1 MSVIN
6 TNMKSLITQNNL
18 TVNNRALSSAMEKLS
33 TGKRINSAGDDAA
46 GLAISNKMTAQ
57 IRGLNQSVRNANDG
71 ISMIQTAEGALTEV
85 TNMLQRMRELAV
97 QSANDTNTSSDRF
110 ALDLEYQQL
119 GREISRIA
127 TNTQWN
133 AMNILNNTE
142 VGAAGTTSDVG
153 QGVRNV
159 KFQVGAN
166 PNQVINIGLKDF
178 SYNTAV
184 GTVPS
189 ETSFTLSGL
198 AGKQHFSFAIGSY
211 NIGFSTTTAIDGA
224 TMTEEELVDFET
236 KMNKAITDTS
246 GLSNVSVTR
255 VANTIY
261 VRDAEGRPIEYAS
274 ALRSFDST
282 ANQTIWN
289 NGSGGTG
296 TGGAP
301 ASGAESGSIISGV
314 QVAAGSQVGAV
325 ASETKVNLAGL
336 NGFDGGTKMKLS
348 IGGVEFETA
357 AFTGTADGTALTRT
371 AMNNVVSALQTKIQS
386 VSGFENVTVTRSG
399 DYMYVRDSAGRD
411 ILESSFQVNSG
422 ASAAYVSVASQ
433 ASQISEGLPPTTSTA
448 VFSGSARLND
458 TQIKTQSGANQ
469 AIARLD
475 NAMANVDHELATF
488 GSVMNRLTFAGDNL
502 TNVSQNTQQSRSRV
516 LDTDYAAATT
526 ELARTQIIQQAGMAM
541 LAQANQ
547 QPQTVLSLLQ

>member
-33 TGKRINSAGDDAA
+33 TGKRINTAGDDAA

-142 VGAAGTTSDVG
+142 VGVKGTTADVG
-153 QGVRNV
+153 DGVRNV

-178 SYNTAV
+178 SYNLGVPAVASETKFTLGDLTGRQNFTFTMGSVSQSNDINTQDVDGTAISFSLTTAV
-184 GTVPS
+184 
-189 ETSFTLSGL
+189 
-198 AGKQHFSFAIGSY
+198 
-211 NIGFSTTTAIDGA
+211 DGA
-224 TMTEEELVDFET
+224 QMTEEELVDFET
-236 KMNKAITDTS
+236 KLTKAITDTA
-246 GLSNVSVTR
+246 GYSNVSVTR
-255 VANTIY
+255 VGNDIY
-261 VRDAEGRPIEYAS
+261 IKDAEGRSIDTTAFNNLSYTSAS
-274 ALRSFDST
+274 AQAADIDSVT
-282 ANQTIWN
+282 ANAQAGYQTTFTMSDMVGKKYFSLEYGD
-289 NGSGGTG
+289 GSIANVTLANAL
-296 TGGAP
+296 TSNSDLSALATALDGALP
-301 ASGAESGSIISGV
+301 ATYFVTTTSNTLVIGHATEVFNDQSLSGSAYPLSSISATTV
-314 QVAAGSQVGAV
+314 TAGS
-325 ASETKVNLAGL
+325 
-336 NGFDGGTKMKLS
+336 
-348 IGGVEFETA
+348 IETA
-357 AFTGTADGTALTRT
+357 AISPA
-371 AMNNVVSALQTKIQS
+371 
-386 VSGFENVTVTRSG
+386 
-399 DYMYVRDSAGRD
+399 
-411 ILESSFQVNSG
+411 SS
-422 ASAAYVSVASQ
+422 
-433 ASQISEGLPPTTSTA
+433 A

>member
-33 TGKRINSAGDDAA
+33 TGKRINSASDDAA

-142 VGAAGTTSDVG
+142 VGAKGTSADVG
-153 QGVRNV
+153 DGVRNV

-178 SYNTAV
+178 SYNLGVPAVASETKFTLGDLSGRQNFTFTMGSVSQSSDINTQDLDGTAISFSLTTAV
-184 GTVPS
+184 
-189 ETSFTLSGL
+189 
-198 AGKQHFSFAIGSY
+198 
-211 NIGFSTTTAIDGA
+211 DGA
-224 TMTEEELVDFET
+224 QMTEDELVDFET
-236 KMNKAITDTS
+236 KLNKAITDTA
-246 GLSNVSVTR
+246 GYSNVSVTR
-255 VANTIY
+255 VGNDIY
-261 VRDAEGRPIEYAS
+261 IRDAEGRSIDTTAFNNLSYS
-274 ALRSFDST
+274 A
-282 ANQTIWN
+282 
-289 NGSGGTG
+289 
-296 TGGAP
+296 
-301 ASGAESGSIISGV
+301 
-314 QVAAGSQVGAV
+314 
-325 ASETKVNLAGL
+325 
-336 NGFDGGTKMKLS
+336 
-348 IGGVEFETA
+348 
-357 AFTGTADGTALTRT
+357 GTASSVVDIDPGETTTAGYEKTFTMSDMVGKRYFSLQYGDGSVANVDLGTALTSNT
-371 AMNNVVSALQTKIQS
+371 TLTSLATALQGELPEGYFVRAASNTLIFGHSTQAVVDTFNDQS
-386 VSGFENVTVTRSG
+386 LSGSEYPLSSISATEVTSG
-399 DYMYVRDSAGRD
+399 SIETAA
-411 ILESSFQVNSG
+411 ISPASS
-422 ASAAYVSVASQ
+422 
-433 ASQISEGLPPTTSTA
+433 A

-458 TQIKTQSGANQ
+458 TQIKTQTGANQ

>member
-33 TGKRINSAGDDAA
+33 TGKRINTAGDDAA

-178 SYNTAV
+178 SYNLGVPAV
-184 GTVPS
+184 ASESKFALGGSTLTGANAFSLTIDKDVINNGTTG
-189 ETSFTLSGL
+189 TSTIS
-198 AGKQHFSFAIGSY
+198 FSLTRAI
-211 NIGFSTTTAIDGA
+211 AAA
-224 TMTEEELVDFET
+224 TMTEDELVDLET
-236 KMNKAITDTS
+236 KMTKAITDT
-246 GLSNVSVTR
+246 
-255 VANTIY
+255 
-261 VRDAEGRPIEYAS
+261 
-274 ALRSFDST
+274 
-282 ANQTIWN
+282 
-289 NGSGGTG
+289 
-296 TGGAP
+296 
-301 ASGAESGSIISGV
+301 
-314 QVAAGSQVGAV
+314 AGY
-325 ASETKVNLAGL
+325 T
-336 NGFDGGTKMKLS
+336 
-348 IGGVEFETA
+348 
-357 AFTGTADGTALTRT
+357 
-371 AMNNVVSALQTKIQS
+371 
-386 VSGFENVTVTRSG
+386 NVTVTRVG
-399 DYMYVRDSAGRD
+399 TDIYVKDAEGRA
-411 ILESSFQVNSG
+411 IG
-422 ASAAYVSVASQ
+422 ALATTNLGSNVTVGETEVAVGSPATAAIAP
-433 ASQISEGLPPTTSTA
+433 ADTA

-458 TQIKTQSGANQ
+458 TQIKTQAGANQ
-469 AIARLD
+469 AVARLD
-475 NAMANVDHELATF
+475 NAMANVDHQLATF

>member
-6 TNMKSLITQNNL
+6 TNFKSLITQNNL
-18 TVNNRALSSAMEKLS
+18 TVNNRNLSEAMEKLS
-33 TGKRINSAGDDAA
+33 TGKRINSASDDAA

-97 QSANDTNTSSDRF
+97 QSATDTNTSSDRF
-110 ALDLEYQQL
+110 ALNLEYQQL

-142 VGAAGTTSDVG
+142 VGVKGTSADVG
-153 QGVRNV
+153 DGVRNV

-178 SYNTAV
+178 SYNLGVPAV
-184 GTVPS
+184 AS
-189 ETSFTLSGL
+189 ETKFALGNLSG
-198 AGKQHFSFAIGSY
+198 KQDFQFTIGSQT
-211 NIGFSTTTAIDGA
+211 FDFDLTRAIAGS

-236 KMNKAITDTS
+236 LMNKAITDTS
-246 GLSNVSVTR
+246 GYTNVSVTR
-255 VANTIY
+255 VGADIY
-261 VRDAEGRPIEYAS
+261 VRDAEGRSIATT
-274 ALRSFDST
+274 ALTGAADGGDRT
-282 ANQTIWN
+282 TTLAGVT
-289 NGSGGTG
+289 GS
-296 TGGAP
+296 
-301 ASGAESGSIISGV
+301 
-314 QVAAGSQVGAV
+314 AV
-325 ASETKVNLAGL
+325 ATGST
-336 NGFDGGTKMKLS
+336 
-348 IGGVEFETA
+348 ETA
-357 AFTGTADGTALTRT
+357 AIAPA
-371 AMNNVVSALQTKIQS
+371 
-386 VSGFENVTVTRSG
+386 
-399 DYMYVRDSAGRD
+399 
-411 ILESSFQVNSG
+411 
-422 ASAAYVSVASQ
+422 
-433 ASQISEGLPPTTSTA
+433 STA

-458 TQIKTQSGANQ
+458 TQIKTQAGSNL
-469 AIARLD
+469 AISRLD

-488 GSVMNRLTFAGDNL
+488 GSIMNRLTFAGDNL
-502 TNVSQNTQQSRSRV
+502 TNVSQNTSFSRSRI
-516 LDTDYAAATT
+516 LDTDYASATT

>member
-18 TVNNRALSSAMEKLS
+18 TVNNRNLSEAMEKLS
-33 TGKRINSAGDDAA
+33 TGKRINSASDDAA

-97 QSANDTNTSSDRF
+97 QSASDTNTSSDRY

-142 VGAAGTTSDVG
+142 VGVAGSSADVG
-153 QGVRNV
+153 SGVRNV

-178 SYNTAV
+178 SYNLGVPAV
-184 GTVPS
+184 AS
-189 ETSFTLSGL
+189 ETSFTLTGL
-198 AGKQHFSFAIGSY
+198 AGKQNFAFAIGSSR
-211 NIGFSTTTAIDGA
+211 IAFDTTRSIAGA

-236 KMNKAITDTS
+236 QMNKAITDTS

-255 VANTIY
+255 VGNVIY
-261 VRDAEGRPIEYAS
+261 VKDAEGRSIYDGTTADASRTNS
-274 ALRSFDST
+274 ALQHFTT
-282 ANQTIWN
+282 AALRNAWVDTPTTR
-289 NGSGGTG
+289 GTDLD
-296 TGGAP
+296 
-301 ASGAESGSIISGV
+301 
-314 QVAAGSQVGAV
+314 GSQVTAG
-325 ASETKVNLAGL
+325 TLAT
-336 NGFDGGTKMKLS
+336 DA
-348 IGGVEFETA
+348 IA
-357 AFTGTADGTALTRT
+357 PA
-371 AMNNVVSALQTKIQS
+371 
-386 VSGFENVTVTRSG
+386 
-399 DYMYVRDSAGRD
+399 
-411 ILESSFQVNSG
+411 
-422 ASAAYVSVASQ
+422 
-433 ASQISEGLPPTTSTA
+433 STA

-458 TQIKTQSGANQ
+458 TQIKTQAGSNL

-475 NAMANVDHELATF
+475 NAMANVDQELATF
-488 GSVMNRLTFAGDNL
+488 GSVMNRLTYAGDNL
-502 TNVSQNTQQSRSRV
+502 TNVSQNTSFSRSRI
-516 LDTDYAAATT
+516 LDTDYASATT

-547 QPQTVLSLLQ
+547 QPQTVLTLLQ

>member
-6 TNMKSLITQNNL
+6 TNFKSLITQNNL
-18 TVNNRALSSAMEKLS
+18 TVNNRNLSEAMEKLS
-33 TGKRINSAGDDAA
+33 TGKRINSASDDAA

-97 QSANDTNTSSDRF
+97 QSASDTNTSSDRY

-119 GREISRIA
+119 AREISRIA

-142 VGAAGTTSDVG
+142 VGVAGTTADVG

-178 SYNTAV
+178 SYNLGVPAV
-184 GTVPS
+184 AS
-189 ETSFTLSGL
+189 EARFTIGGS
-198 AGKQHFSFAIGSY
+198 AFVSKQHFDFTIGNGVYSTPGNQSTEGSTRIQFTLTRAINSSG
-211 NIGFSTTTAIDGA
+211 TL
-224 TMTEEELVDFET
+224 TEEELVDFET
-236 KMNKAITDTS
+236 QLTRAITNTS
-246 GLSNVSVTR
+246 GYSNVSVTR
-255 VANTIY
+255 VGNDIY
-261 VRDAEGRPIEYAS
+261 VRDAEGR
-274 ALRSFDST
+274 
-282 ANQTIWN
+282 
-289 NGSGGTG
+289 
-296 TGGAP
+296 
-301 ASGAESGSIISGV
+301 SIYD
-314 QVAAGSQVGAV
+314 
-325 ASETKVNLAGL
+325 GL
-336 NGFDGGTKMKLS
+336 NGQS
-348 IGGVEFETA
+348 NA
-357 AFTGTADGTALTRT
+357 SRAD
-371 AMNNVVSALQTKIQS
+371 SALQVYADATAQA
-386 VSGFENVTVTRSG
+386 
-399 DYMYVRDSAGRD
+399 AGTAGTD
-411 ILESSFQVNSG
+411 IDG
-422 ASAAYVSVASQ
+422 
-433 ASQISEGLPPTTSTA
+433 SQITAGAIATAGIAPDATA

-458 TQIKTQSGANQ
+458 TQIKTQAGSNL

-475 NAMANVDHELATF
+475 NAMANVDHELAVY
-488 GSVMNRLTFAGDNL
+488 GSIMNRLTYAGDNL
-502 TNVSQNTQQSRSRV
+502 TNVSQNTSFSRSRI
-516 LDTDYAAATT
+516 LDTDYASATT

>member
-33 TGKRINSAGDDAA
+33 TGKRINTAGDDAA

-142 VGAAGTTSDVG
+142 VGVAGTTSDVG
-153 QGVRNV
+153 EGVRNV

-178 SYNTAV
+178 SYNLGVPAV
-184 GTVPS
+184 AS
-189 ETSFTLSGL
+189 ESKFSLAQYNANATGEGSDTDYADATDFDPTGKQYFRFTIDSQNIDFTLTRAV
-198 AGKQHFSFAIGSY
+198 AGS
-211 NIGFSTTTAIDGA
+211 

-236 KMNKAITDTS
+236 EMNRALTDTD
-246 GLSNVSVTR
+246 GFSNVVVTR
-255 VANTIY
+255 VGSDIY
-261 VRDAEGRPIEYAS
+261 VRDAEGRSIGDLKAYS
-274 ALRSFDST
+274 TSGRTTISST
-282 ANQTIWN
+282 AL
-289 NGSGGTG
+289 
-296 TGGAP
+296 
-301 ASGAESGSIISGV
+301 
-314 QVAAGSQVGAV
+314 
-325 ASETKVNLAGL
+325 ETTVSA
-336 NGFDGGTKMKLS
+336 
-348 IGGVEFETA
+348 GVEE
-357 AFTGTADGTALTRT
+357 
-371 AMNNVVSALQTKIQS
+371 VVGI
-386 VSGFENVTVTRSG
+386 EP
-399 DYMYVRDSAGRD
+399 
-411 ILESSFQVNSG
+411 E
-422 ASAAYVSVASQ
+422 
-433 ASQISEGLPPTTSTA
+433 STA

-458 TQIKTQSGANQ
+458 TQIKTQTGANQ

>member
-6 TNMKSLITQNNL
+6 TNFKSLITQNNL
-18 TVNNRALSSAMEKLS
+18 TVNNRNLSEAMEKLS
-33 TGKRINSAGDDAA
+33 TGKRINSASDDAA

-71 ISMIQTAEGALTEV
+71 ISMVQTAEGALTEV

-97 QSANDTNTSSDRF
+97 QSASDTNTSSDRF

-119 GREISRIA
+119 AREISRIA

-142 VGAAGTTSDVG
+142 VGVAGTTADVG
-153 QGVRNV
+153 AGVRNV

-178 SYNTAV
+178 SYNIAP
-184 GTVPS
+184 GTVAS
-189 ETSFTLSGL
+189 ETSFTLGNLSN
-198 AGKQHFSFAIGSY
+198 KQHFAFAIGSH

-224 TMTEEELVDFET
+224 AMTEDELVDFET
-236 KMNKAITDTS
+236 QMNKAITDTA

-261 VRDAEGRPIEYAS
+261 VRDAEGRPIANSNALQSFTTETLRNDFVNGKTS
-274 ALRSFDST
+274 AG
-282 ANQTIWN
+282 A
-289 NGSGGTG
+289 
-296 TGGAP
+296 AP
-301 ASGAESGSIISGV
+301 ADGSPIAGV
-314 QVAAGSQVGAV
+314 QIAAGSQAGAV
-325 ASETKVNLAGL
+325 ASETKFDMSGDNGLDAGRYFRFTMGGQ
-336 NGFDGGTKMKLS
+336 NFDVSLGSALPAHASLDRDDMDTF
-348 IGGVEFETA
+348 VTA
-357 AFTGTADGTALTRT
+357 LRTTITGT
-371 AMNNVVSALQTKIQS
+371 
-386 VSGFENVTVTRSG
+386 SGYSDVQVTRSG
-399 DYMYVRDSAGRD
+399 NYLYVRDSAGRD
-411 ILESSFQVNSG
+411 MLE
-422 ASAAYVSVASQ
+422 ASALKVAGDANFN
-433 ASQISEGLPPTTSTA
+433 ASTTYTAITGVQISEGLPPTNTTA

-458 TQIKTQSGANQ
+458 TSIKTQAGSNL
-469 AIARLD
+469 AISRLD
-475 NAMANVDHELATF
+475 NAMANVDHELAVY
-488 GSVMNRLTFAGDNL
+488 GSIMNRLTYAGDNL
-502 TNVSQNTQQSRSRV
+502 TNVSQNTSFSRSRI
-516 LDTDYAAATT
+516 LDTDYASATT

>member
-6 TNMKSLITQNNL
+6 TNFKSLITQNNL
-18 TVNNRALSSAMEKLS
+18 TVNNRNLSEAMEKLS
-33 TGKRINSAGDDAA
+33 TGKRINSASDDAA

-71 ISMIQTAEGALTEV
+71 ISLIQTAEGALTEV

-119 GREISRIA
+119 AREISRIA

-142 VGAAGTTSDVG
+142 VGVAGSTSDVG

-178 SYNTAV
+178 SYNLGVPA
-184 GTVPS
+184 VPS
-189 ETSFTLSGL
+189 EKKFSLGNLSGVSSFSFVIEKDSINNADYDASTNVLNAFTFTLSRSI
-198 AGKQHFSFAIGSY
+198 A
-211 NIGFSTTTAIDGA
+211 GA

-236 KMNKAITDTS
+236 KMTKAITDTA
-246 GLSNVSVTR
+246 GYSNISITR
-255 VANTIY
+255 VGSDIY
-261 VRDAEGRPIEYAS
+261 VRDAEGRAIVGFGTTDDNDTGYVYTAAS
-274 ALRSFDST
+274 NITASNIST
-282 ANQTIWN
+282 
-289 NGSGGTG
+289 
-296 TGGAP
+296 
-301 ASGAESGSIISGV
+301 
-314 QVAAGSQVGAV
+314 GAV
-325 ASETKVNLAGL
+325 A
-336 NGFDGGTKMKLS
+336 
-348 IGGVEFETA
+348 TA
-357 AFTGTADGTALTRT
+357 AIAPA
-371 AMNNVVSALQTKIQS
+371 
-386 VSGFENVTVTRSG
+386 
-399 DYMYVRDSAGRD
+399 
-411 ILESSFQVNSG
+411 
-422 ASAAYVSVASQ
+422 
-433 ASQISEGLPPTTSTA
+433 STA

-458 TQIKTQSGANQ
+458 TTIKTQAGSNL

-475 NAMANVDHELATF
+475 NAMANVDHELAVY
-488 GSVMNRLTFAGDNL
+488 GSIMNRLTFAGDNL
-502 TNVSQNTQQSRSRV
+502 TNVSQNTSFSRSRI

>member
-6 TNMKSLITQNNL
+6 TNFKSLITQNNL
-18 TVNNRALSSAMEKLS
+18 TVNNRNLSEAMEKLS
-33 TGKRINSAGDDAA
+33 TGKRINSASDDAA

-97 QSANDTNTSSDRF
+97 QSASDTNTSSDRF

-142 VGAAGTTSDVG
+142 VGVAGSTSDVG

-178 SYNTAV
+178 SYNL
-184 GTVPS
+184 GVPAKAS
-189 ETSFTLSGL
+189 EAKFTLGNLQDMQTIKLSMGKVTLSAGYNVQVAAGATVGASGTDQDFEFKL
-198 AGKQHFSFAIGSY
+198 TRKIAG
-211 NIGFSTTTAIDGA
+211 T

-236 KMNKAITDTS
+236 KLTKAITDVD
-246 GLSNVSVTR
+246 GYQNVSVTR
-255 VANTIY
+255 VGFDIHI
-261 VRDAEGRPIEYAS
+261 RDAEGRTISSKLQAYNS
-274 ALRSFDST
+274 AE
-282 ANQTIWN
+282 
-289 NGSGGTG
+289 
-296 TGGAP
+296 P
-301 ASGAESGSIISGV
+301 
-314 QVAAGSQVGAV
+314 AV
-325 ASETKVNLAGL
+325 ADTSKDVSVDATL
-336 NGFDGGTKMKLS
+336 NGTNGT
-348 IGGVEFETA
+348 IATA
-357 AFTGTADGTALTRT
+357 GIAPD
-371 AMNNVVSALQTKIQS
+371 
-386 VSGFENVTVTRSG
+386 
-399 DYMYVRDSAGRD
+399 
-411 ILESSFQVNSG
+411 
-422 ASAAYVSVASQ
+422 AS
-433 ASQISEGLPPTTSTA
+433 A

-458 TQIKTQSGANQ
+458 TQIKTQTGANL

-475 NAMANVDHELATF
+475 NAMANVDHELAVY
-488 GSVMNRLTFAGDNL
+488 GSIMNRLTFAGDNL
-502 TNVSQNTQQSRSRV
+502 TNVSQNTSFSRSRI

>member
-18 TVNNRALSSAMEKLS
+18 TVNNRNLSEAMEKLS
-33 TGKRINSAGDDAA
+33 TGKRINSASDDAA

-119 GREISRIA
+119 GREISRIS

-142 VGAAGTTSDVG
+142 VGVAGTSSDVG
-153 QGVRNV
+153 SGVRNV

-178 SYNTAV
+178 SYNLGVPAV
-184 GTVPS
+184 DS
-189 ETSFTLSGL
+189 ETKFTLGTSLSTNQAQYFTFKIGGGSAISFSLSRAIHSG
-198 AGKQHFSFAIGSY
+198 G
-211 NIGFSTTTAIDGA
+211 TAL
-224 TMTEEELVDFET
+224 TEDELVDFET
-236 KMNKAITDTS
+236 QMNKAITDNADY
-246 GLSNVSVTR
+246 SNVAVTR
-255 VANTIY
+255 VGNDIY
-261 VRDAEGRPIEYAS
+261 VRDAEGRSILDGTGNTGSDIS
-274 ALRSFDST
+274 ALRWGTTYASSVTSGTMTDIDGSSIRAGST
-282 ANQTIWN
+282 ATAAIE
-289 NGSGGTG
+289 
-296 TGGAP
+296 P
-301 ASGAESGSIISGV
+301 ASS
-314 QVAAGSQVGAV
+314 
-325 ASETKVNLAGL
+325 
-336 NGFDGGTKMKLS
+336 
-348 IGGVEFETA
+348 
-357 AFTGTADGTALTRT
+357 
-371 AMNNVVSALQTKIQS
+371 
-386 VSGFENVTVTRSG
+386 
-399 DYMYVRDSAGRD
+399 
-411 ILESSFQVNSG
+411 
-422 ASAAYVSVASQ
+422 
-433 ASQISEGLPPTTSTA
+433 A

-458 TQIKTQSGANQ
+458 TDIKTQAGSNL
-469 AIARLD
+469 AISRLD

-488 GSVMNRLTFAGDNL
+488 GSIMNRLTFAGDNL
-502 TNVSQNTQQSRSRV
+502 TNVSQNTSFSRSRI
-516 LDTDYAAATT
+516 LDTDYASATT

>member
-18 TVNNRALSSAMEKLS
+18 TVNNRTLSSAMEKLS

-110 ALDLEYQQL
+110 AMDLEYQQL

-142 VGAAGTTSDVG
+142 VGAKGLTSDVG
-153 QGVRNV
+153 DGVRNV

-178 SYNTAV
+178 SYNLGVPAV
-184 GTVPS
+184 ASESKFTLTGLGTKQYF
-189 ETSFTLSGL
+189 SFT
-198 AGKQHFSFAIGSY
+198 IGD
-211 NIGFSTTTAIDGA
+211 GATPTEGSTTINFDLTRAIAGS

-236 KMNKAITDTS
+236 QMNKAITDTA
-246 GLSNVSVTR
+246 GYSNVSVTR
-255 VANTIY
+255 VGNDIY
-261 VRDAEGRPIEYAS
+261 IRDAEGRAIDEAT
-274 ALRSFDST
+274 ALKYGATGARS
-282 ANQTIWN
+282 
-289 NGSGGTG
+289 
-296 TGGAP
+296 
-301 ASGAESGSIISGV
+301 
-314 QVAAGSQVGAV
+314 
-325 ASETKVNLAGL
+325 
-336 NGFDGGTKMKLS
+336 
-348 IGGVEFETA
+348 
-357 AFTGTADGTALTRT
+357 TALTGSEIRAGSLAT
-371 AMNNVVSALQTKIQS
+371 AAI
-386 VSGFENVTVTRSG
+386 
-399 DYMYVRDSAGRD
+399 AP
-411 ILESSFQVNSG
+411 
-422 ASAAYVSVASQ
+422 A
-433 ASQISEGLPPTTSTA
+433 STA

-458 TQIKTQSGANQ
+458 TQIKTQTGANQ

>member
-33 TGKRINSAGDDAA
+33 TGKRINTAGDDAA

-97 QSANDTNTSSDRF
+97 QSANDTNTTSDRF

-127 TNTQWN
+127 TNTQWT

-142 VGAAGTTSDVG
+142 VGAAGTSSDVG
-153 QGVRNV
+153 SGVRNV

-178 SYNTAV
+178 SYNLGVPAV
-184 GTVPS
+184 AS

-198 AGKQHFSFAIGSY
+198 AGKQHFAFAVGSTRFSFDTTRAIAGS
-211 NIGFSTTTAIDGA
+211 

-236 KMNKAITDTS
+236 QMNKAITDTS
-246 GLSNVSVTR
+246 GFGNVSVTR
-255 VANTIY
+255 VANAIY
-261 VRDAEGRPIEYAS
+261 VKDAEGRTIYDGTTSDASRTNS
-274 ALRSFDST
+274 ALQYF
-282 ANQTIWN
+282 
-289 NGSGGTG
+289 SGGANDAADITARNAWVAGG
-296 TGGAP
+296 TTRGTD
-301 ASGAESGSIISGV
+301 V
-314 QVAAGSQVGAV
+314 DGSQV
-325 ASETKVNLAGL
+325 TAGS
-336 NGFDGGTKMKLS
+336 T
-348 IGGVEFETA
+348 ETA
-357 AFTGTADGTALTRT
+357 AIAP
-371 AMNNVVSALQTKIQS
+371 
-386 VSGFENVTVTRSG
+386 
-399 DYMYVRDSAGRD
+399 
-411 ILESSFQVNSG
+411 ESS
-422 ASAAYVSVASQ
+422 
-433 ASQISEGLPPTTSTA
+433 A